1 MSRLPTLT
9 PSRSVSPSLPIV
21 QPDHFYGSNASHAP
35 PSPHSERRTWFNP
48 DDDPLAHRGI
58 PVFKPTIAEFADFE
72 DYMNKIECWGM
83 RSGIVKVIP
92 PKEWS
97 ESWSCHIIFTNNSSF
112 RIESLPS
119 IIPQLRE
126 IQINR
131 PIEQHMIGHGGL
143 FRQENLEKR
152 KFMSV
157 REWVDLCRT
166 DDLRAPGVQEVGQTR
181 RRGNPE
187 VPVPRLRRTRKKN
200 EPAELAGPAVITVK
214 GELQD
219 EVHPLDEFGPS
230 VLSTIT
236 PLSTTPVADSP
247 EDLDQ
252 SVTICLVDEKPKPR
266 GRRHQTREQRE
277 AIHARDVAFVDTFD
291 PTKDWLP
298 PDTTPSDYTVEFCQ
312 ELERV
317 YWRNLG
323 LSKPAWYGA
332 DSQGLYNVCCTVCL
346 LIHRHRI
353 VIHWWNQKL
362 ECRTSPF
369 DSFPT
374 FALIR

>member
-1 MSRLPTLT
+1 
-9 PSRSVSPSLPIV
+9 
-21 QPDHFYGSNASHAP
+21 
-35 PSPHSERRTWFNP
+35 
-48 DDDPLAHRGI
+48 
-58 PVFKPTIAEFADFE
+58 VFKPTITEFADFE
-72 DYMNKIECWGM
+72 DYMNKIERWGM

-92 PKEWS
+92 PKEWY
-97 ESWSCHIIFTNNSSF
+97 ESLLGYIIFTNNSSF
-112 RIESLPS
+112 RTESLPS

-187 VPVPRLRRTRKKN
+187 VPAPRLRRTKKKNEKN
-200 EPAELAGPAVITVK
+200 EPAESAGPAVITVK
-214 GELQD
+214 GEQD
-219 EVHPLDEFGPS
+219 EALDEFGPS
-230 VLSTIT
+230 VLSSIT

-247 EDLDQ
+247 ED
-252 SVTICLVDEKPKPR
+252 SNHSAIICPVDEKPKNR
-266 GRRHQTREQRE
+266 GRRHQTKEQRE

-298 PDTTPSDYTVEFCQ
+298 PGTTPSDYTVEFCQ

-332 DSQGLYNVCCTVCL
+332 DSQGLY
-346 LIHRHRI
+346 I
-353 VIHWWNQKL
+353 VL
-362 ECRTSPF
+362 YYM
-369 DSFPT
+369 
-374 FALIR
+374 FAHPLS